1 MFNIPKYM
9 DRMIGR
15 FLFGFL
21 GVEGS
26 ARDEKKKLKLGFNV
40 RVITRSDYQRIS
52 QAAFVFHGEL
62 LLTKR
67 RKQGAITAKCRK
79 HLMTTG

>member
-1 MFNIPKYM
+1 
-9 DRMIGR
+9 MIGG

-21 GVEGS
+21 GVEES
-26 ARDEKKKLKLGFNV
+26 ARDEKKLKPLLGFNV

-52 QAAFVFHGEL
+52 RAAFVFHGEK

-67 RKQGAITAKCRK
+67 RKQGAITAKFRK